1 VALKVSSDPNF
12 LDPWKAAAGILRRIY
27 SVVRKE
33 KFELDFILVDHRAK
47 LFVHVCSSCIFL
59 MLRRDDEIILSDY
72 LHFAIILSSHN
83 RDLTNRDMLRLPQ
96 IRLGS
101 TMTTNSRLPIQL
113 LVFSLVAASF
123 TTVYITQPVL
133 PVIENEFGINA
144 RTASLSVS
152 MVILGIALANLPF
165 GRLADQY
172 PIKPIIL
179 VGGTV
184 IAGASLVCAITDH
197 IVLLIAARFIQ
208 GLFIPSLTT
217 CVAAYLAQSMP
228 AERLNVVM
236 GAYVSA
242 TVAGGLGGRLLGG
255 WIHPALHWRYAFVS
269 ATVLLIATTLS
280 AFLWLPEEN
289 PEDKTRAPKTGFL
302 ELLVQPGLLRLLV
315 VPFGAF
321 FVFSSIFNYLPFY
334 LSEPPVS
341 ARTEVITFMYLP
353 YLIGIVMGPIAGRLS
368 NRMGS
373 GATMAIGSLVFAVAI
388 AATLIQSLAV
398 IAASL
403 VVICAGFSSIHAAAV
418 GLLNRRLT
426 SSRGRANSLYVLCY
440 YAGGAAGITACG
452 YAYSSYGWPGAAT
465 LGGAVLL
472 LPLSVGLTE
481 IAQERKWQANRG

>member
-1 VALKVSSDPNF
+1 MRTNA
-12 LDPWKAAAGILRRIY
+12 Y
-27 SVVRKE
+27 
-33 KFELDFILVDHRAK
+33 
-47 LFVHVCSSCIFL
+47 
-59 MLRRDDEIILSDY
+59 LS
-72 LHFAIILSSHN
+72 
-83 RDLTNRDMLRLPQ
+83 
-96 IRLGS
+96 
-101 TMTTNSRLPIQL
+101 IQL
-113 LVFSLVAASF
+113 LIFSLVAAAF

-133 PVIENEFGINA
+133 PVIEDEFGIDA
-144 RTASLSVS
+144 RIASLSVS

-184 IAGASLVCAITDH
+184 VAGTGLVCAITDSM
-197 IVLLIAARFIQ
+197 VLLIAARFIQ

-269 ATVLLIATTLS
+269 ASVLLIVTTLS
-280 AFLWLPEEN
+280 AFLWLPEGN
-289 PEDKTRAPKTGFL
+289 WKDKSRSQETGFL
-302 ELLVQPGLLRLLV
+302 ELLTQPGLLRVLV

-341 ARTEVITFMYLP
+341 ASTDVITFMYLA
-353 YLIGIVMGPIAGRLS
+353 YLIGIVMGPISGKLS
-368 NRMGS
+368 NRIGS
-373 GATMAIGSLVFAVAI
+373 GATMVIGSLVFAAAI
-388 AATLIQSLAV
+388 AATLIESLAV
-398 IAASL
+398 IASSL
-403 VVICAGFSSIHAAAV
+403 VVICAGFFSIHAAAV

-452 YAYSSYGWPGAAT
+452 YAYGRYGWAGAAA